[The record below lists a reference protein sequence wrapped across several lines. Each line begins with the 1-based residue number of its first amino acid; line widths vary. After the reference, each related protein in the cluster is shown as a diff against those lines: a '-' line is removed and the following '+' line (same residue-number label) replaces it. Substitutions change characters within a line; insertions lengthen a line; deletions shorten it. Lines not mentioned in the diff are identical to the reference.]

1 MIECSHSADRTL
13 FLYCILALVLAQH
26 LTVSLFFCFF
36 GGFLLLFCS
45 VLYCTALHFILYEQY
60 APEAPWN
67 EREMLLI
74 FRQTIRQLASLAHT
88 TQPSQANYA
97 NYLRILNLLADVEIG
112 VVLVELAKNNPEQL
126 EEEEDEDEQEDGPD
140 SDCDRDRDHADGM
153 DMDSESGD
161 SDDGESDTKRKNN
174 RKTKNKRKNN
184 KRKNNTNEEDTPL
197 ELLADLIKTLLHS
210 VRNDHAPQILELVE
224 KAIVAC
230 LNEYNHGMPIKILDE
245 ILSVIGQGPV
255 VLVTN
260 PAAAIARATDN
271 SKDSKNQHNKRS
283 KQQRDDKQKLP
294 PMQVEQ
300 SNPSYVAAAGIV
312 RQTLN
317 KTATPIAALLNGLLN
332 NDTHICQQSSIS
344 ADLVEHGSVG
354 ASSSSCSVWN
364 IVYELHRVAPQILT
378 TVIGTVSNGL
388 TSPDTDL
395 RLAVCQL
402 LGRLFYAKDSRLA
415 TQFAVCFREW
425 LGRQQDVEQ
434 SIRRVVCQ
442 SCVRLIDVH
451 AHASSASASAS
462 TGTDVCHEADACLMR
477 LVQTDPALDV
487 RLEAIHLICDLAY
500 RKGNVSA
507 KLLRAVGSRVSAKHK
522 QERRDAL
529 TGLGQI
535 YYRHFTQAKLKNIQ
549 AAGDDCDLSIIRKVL
564 HEGCHLD
571 RRRHRVGS
579 SRSKRNRHADDEMDF
594 GDDNGGCDDAEE
606 EKYGWIPRKVFESA
620 CFGDQTDPDMR
631 SRAIQIMDDMLLG
644 SDLPSTSS
652 SKKMTPTAKAV
663 GLAMIIDSLRKGGE
677 NLLTEDGS
685 SNAIKYLNQ
694 LLKQRA
700 SLQKTLSAYIDA
712 RAKIRECES
721 GTLYVYLFVCTVA
734 L

>member
-1 MIECSHSADRTL
+1 M
-13 FLYCILALVLAQH
+13 
-26 LTVSLFFCFF
+26 
-36 GGFLLLFCS
+36 
-45 VLYCTALHFILYEQY
+45 
-60 APEAPWN
+60 
-67 EREMLLI
+67 EM
-74 FRQTIRQLASLAHT
+74 
-88 TQPSQANYA
+88 
-97 NYLRILNLLADVEIG
+97 
-112 VVLVELAKNNPEQL
+112 AKNNPE
-126 EEEEDEDEQEDGPD
+126 E
-140 SDCDRDRDHADGM
+140 
-153 DMDSESGD
+153 D
-161 SDDGESDTKRKNN
+161 SDDSDSDDSDSEHEY
-174 RKTKNKRKNN
+174 KNKKEKGNKN
-184 KRKNNTNEEDTPL
+184 KNTNNNEDTPL

-224 KAIVAC
+224 KAVVAC
-230 LNEYNHGMPIKILDE
+230 LNEYDHGMPIKILDE
-245 ILSVIGQGPV
+245 ILLVIGQGPV

-260 PAAAIARATDN
+260 PAAAVARAADN
-271 SKDSKNQHNKRS
+271 NKGSKGKNHKRS
-283 KQQRDDKQKLP
+283 KQDDKKLP

-300 SNPSYVAAAGIV
+300 TNPSYVTAAGVV
-312 RQTLN
+312 RKTLN
-317 KTATPIAALLNGLLN
+317 KTATPIATLLNGLLN

-344 ADLVEHGSVG
+344 ADLVEHGSAAATAM

-388 TSPDTDL
+388 ASGDPEL

-402 LGRLFYAKDSRLA
+402 LGRLFYAKDSRMA
-415 TQFAVCFREW
+415 TQFHICFREW
-425 LGRQQDVEQ
+425 LGRQQDVEM
-434 SIRRVVCQ
+434 SIRRVICQ

-451 AHASSASASAS
+451 SGLGNS
-462 TGTDVCHEADACLMR
+462 DVCNEADACLIR

-535 YYRHFTQAKLKNIQ
+535 YYRHFTQTKLKNIQ
-549 AAGDDCDLSIIRKVL
+549 AAGDDCDLDIIRKVL

-571 RRRHRVGS
+571 RRLQRPGS
-579 SRSKRNRHADDEMDF
+579 SRSKRNRNVDDEMDLADDC
-594 GDDNGGCDDAEE
+594 GDNNGCDDAEE

-620 CFGDQTDPDMR
+620 CFSDQTDPDMR

-685 SNAIKYLNQ
+685 SNALKYLNQ

-721 GTLYVYLFVCTVA
+721 GTFYFCLLFTA
-734 L
+734 AS

>member
-1 MIECSHSADRTL
+1 VLRIVC
-13 FLYCILALVLAQH
+13 FYCILALFSPSH
-26 LTVSLFFCFF
+26 SLF
-36 GGFLLLFCS
+36 GS
-45 VLYCTALHFILYEQY
+45 IILQY

-67 EREMLLI
+67 EREILLI

-88 TQPSQANYA
+88 TQPSQANFA
-97 NYLRILNLLADVEIG
+97 NYVRILNLLADVEIG
-112 VVLVELAKNNPEQL
+112 VVLVELAKNSPEDSQ
-126 EEEEDEDEQEDGPD
+126 D
-140 SDCDRDRDHADGM
+140 SDSDHD
-153 DMDSESGD
+153 DMDSD
-161 SDDGESDTKRKNN
+161 SDDSESETKYKKIKHHKKTQKNN
-174 RKTKNKRKNN
+174 ND
-184 KRKNNTNEEDTPL
+184 EDTPL

-230 LNEYNHGMPIKILDE
+230 LNEYNHGMPIKLLDE
-245 ILSVIGQGPV
+245 VLLVIGQGPV

-271 SKDSKNQHNKRS
+271 NSKGSKNNKRS
-283 KQQRDDKQKLP
+283 KQDDKKLP

-300 SNPSYVAAAGIV
+300 TNPSYVTAAGVI
-312 RQTLN
+312 RKTLN

-332 NDTHICQQSSIS
+332 NETHICQQSSLS
-344 ADLVEHGSVG
+344 ADLVEHGSAG
-354 ASSSSCSVWN
+354 ATATSSSSSSSCSVWN

-378 TVIGTVSNGL
+378 TVIGTVSIGL
-388 TSPDTDL
+388 ASSDTDL

-402 LGRLFYAKDSRLA
+402 LGRLFYAKESRMA
-415 TQFAVCFREW
+415 TQFASCFREW

-434 SIRRVVCQ
+434 SIRRVICQ

-451 AHASSASASAS
+451 ASL
-462 TGTDVCHEADACLMR
+462 GNTDVCHEADACLIR

-535 YYRHFTQAKLKNIQ
+535 YYRHFTQTKLKNIQ
-549 AAGDDCDLSIIRKVL
+549 AAGDDCDLDVILKVL
-564 HEGCHLD
+564 HESCHLD
-571 RRRHRVGS
+571 RRRQRHGS
-579 SRSKRNRHADDEMDF
+579 SRSKRNRNVEDEMDF
-594 GDDNGGCDDAEE
+594 GDDGGDNNGCGDAEE

-644 SDLPSTSS
+644 SDLPSTST

-721 GTLYVYLFVCTVA
+721 GALYFCLFLPRPVK
-734 L
+734 